1 MFMTVRKQLFLNSLL
16 TVAIPTFSLLAFI
29 ALYMG
34 VLRFAVTPTK
44 GLDNTSVQSLQAAS
58 QAIDRFSDDRL
69 ANSSDERDNFVS
81 TLSSMGFQTEI
92 RLNKNVLTSNL
103 ATDVSAFVE
112 SMIQNEA
119 SGIHDTGMWI
129 QIRSTYLYFR
139 AVDTDAGILQI
150 AAVQETPFHT
160 LPIVGT
166 NSLSV
171 LNLSMLIF
179 VLALVALI
187 VLFSIVLF
195 KRQIKRITVPMNA
208 LLEGV
213 DRIENENYDTP
224 IPPLQYSE
232 FDQLAVNINRM
243 QERLRLSRSMK
254 EEFERNR
261 AVMIAGISH
270 DLRTPV
276 TSIRGYVQGLKD
288 GVANTPEK
296 QMHYLNVIAKKA
308 DDIESLVE
316 SLFMVSKIQMNSHQ
330 YHLAPV
336 EMEKFLTTTLD
347 SVTSDFDPS
356 RVQLQFTNIADRQVW
371 ADIDAAEFS
380 RAIRN
385 VLLNSA
391 KHNQD
396 RNIII
401 IVTLSADTSNVLISL
416 KDDGVGVAD
425 SELPFVFDLFYRAD
439 PSRNNP
445 AEGHGLG
452 LAIVKNIVEGHGG
465 TIVAKN
471 ENGFLVEI
479 LIPEK
484 KMENA
489 HENSDC

>member
-1 MFMTVRKQLFLNSLL
+1 MTVRKQLFLNSLL

-44 GLDNTSVQSLQAAS
+44 GLDNTSVQSLQTAS
-58 QAIDRFSDDRL
+58 QAIDSFSDDRL
-69 ANSSDERDNFVS
+69 TDSADERDNFTA

-92 RLNKNVLTSNL
+92 RLNEKVLTSNL
-103 ATDVSAFVE
+103 TADASALVE

-119 SGIHDTGMWI
+119 SGIQDTGMWI

-139 AVDTDAGILQI
+139 AVDTSSGILSI
-150 AAVQETPFHT
+150 AAVQATSIHSLPF
-160 LPIVGT
+160 IGT

-171 LNLSMLIF
+171 FNMSMLIF

-187 VLFSIVLF
+187 ILFSIVLF

-243 QERLRLSRSMK
+243 QGRLRLSRSMK
-254 EEFERNR
+254 EEFEQNR

-296 QMHYLNVIAKKA
+296 QSHYLNVIAKKA

-316 SLFMVSKIQMNSHQ
+316 SLFMISKIQMNSHQ
-330 YHLAPV
+330 YQLIPV
-336 EMEKFLTTTLD
+336 EIEKFLTTTLD
-347 SVTSDFDPS
+347 SVSSDFDPN
-356 RVQLQFTNIADRQVW
+356 RVKLQFFNAADRQVW

-385 VLLNSA
+385 VLLNSV

-396 RNIII
+396 RDVVIK
-401 IVTLSADTSNVLISL
+401 VTLSADTSKVLISL
-416 KDDGVGVAD
+416 QDNGVGVVD
-425 SELPFVFDLFYRAD
+425 SDLPFVFDLFYRAD

-452 LAIVKNIVEGHGG
+452 LAIVKNIVEGHEG
-465 TIVAKN
+465 TIAAKN
-471 ENGFLVEI
+471 ENGFVVEI

-489 HENSDC
+489 HENFDC